1 MNNPKSLIRSF
12 VDKHLD
18 GNIDALATY
27 ELSSLK
33 DNKMYG
39 NPRRYYDSDDT
50 ELIRAIYCVV
60 FRNAW
65 PDIQQNL
72 ESYKLRGDTLNTF
85 ATMFG
90 KIRGNYRPE
99 VHPGLDQHNPSAEMV
114 KIVEDFYRICWTMG
128 NMTVL
133 PNIYFNNETINKY
146 RGCHD
151 NWHDYEDRFLLGL
164 FLILIDGEPKDK
176 VLVDLIKAN
185 EAFFN
190 TYYGIEGWK
199 RFIDLHFL
207 NDYVDENHKPVISSK
222 GYFYWNSWNMT
233 DEQYFEEAK
242 RYCTFATK
250 VIKNRARKMID
261 LLKKENV

>member
-39 NPRRYYDSDDT
+39 NPERYYDSDDT

-85 ATMFG
+85 PLCSARYEATTG
-90 KIRGNYRPE
+90 R
-99 VHPGLDQHNPSAEMV
+99 
-114 KIVEDFYRICWTMG
+114 
-128 NMTVL
+128 
-133 PNIYFNNETINKY
+133 
-146 RGCHD
+146 
-151 NWHDYEDRFLLGL
+151 
-164 FLILIDGEPKDK
+164 
-176 VLVDLIKAN
+176 
-185 EAFFN
+185 
-190 TYYGIEGWK
+190 
-199 RFIDLHFL
+199 RFI
-207 NDYVDENHKPVISSK
+207 PVSTNIIHRQR
-222 GYFYWNSWNMT
+222 W
-233 DEQYFEEAK
+233 
-242 RYCTFATK
+242 
-250 VIKNRARKMID
+250 
-261 LLKKENV
+261 